1 MATATLTFNL
11 ADFDDRVEHLRCTK
25 ATSMAMFIWSLVHNS
40 KKSLKY
46 EVEAKQMKDNTFD
59 AYDAVDL
66 VFDRIYELLEEEG
79 IKIDDLVI

>member
-25 ATSMAMFIWSLVHNS
+25 STAMAMFIWNLVNNS

-66 VFDRIYELLEEEG
+66 VFDRIYELLNEEG
-79 IKIDDLVI
+79 INIDDLIV

>member
-25 ATSMAMFIWSLVHNS
+25 STAMAMFIWNLVNNS

-46 EVEAKQMKDNTFD
+46 TVEARQMKDETFD
-59 AYDAVDL
+59 AYDAIDL
-66 VFDRIYELLEEEG
+66 AFERIYELLEEEG
-79 IKIDDLVI
+79 INIDDLIV

>member
-1 MATATLTFNL
+1 MAKATLTFDL

-25 ATSMAMFIWSLVHNS
+25 ATAMALFIWNLVHNS

-46 EVEAKQMKDNTFD
+46 TIEGLQMKKEDFD

-66 VFDRIYELLEEEG
+66 VFDRIHELLEEE
-79 IKIDDLVI
+79 KIDISDLIV